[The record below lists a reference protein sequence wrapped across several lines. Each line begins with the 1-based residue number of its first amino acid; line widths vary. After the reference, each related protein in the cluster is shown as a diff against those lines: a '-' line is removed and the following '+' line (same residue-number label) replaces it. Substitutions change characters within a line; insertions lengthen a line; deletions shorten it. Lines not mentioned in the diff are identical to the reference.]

1 LGDASSL
8 RLLALWVLRADY
20 PKVGMSHDAYDEQR
34 GMYSRVLYGND
45 TYELYSLPVRPVSSG
60 RVWLCSISA
69 YMATGGGVH
78 RQHDQRSTMQEDDLW
93 R

>member
-1 LGDASSL
+1 
-8 RLLALWVLRADY
+8 
-20 PKVGMSHDAYDEQR
+20 MSHDAYDEQR

-60 RVWLCSISA
+60 RVWLLLSISA
-69 YMATGGGVH
+69 YLATGGGVH
-78 RQHDQRSTMQEDDLW
+78 RQHDQRPTMQEDDLW